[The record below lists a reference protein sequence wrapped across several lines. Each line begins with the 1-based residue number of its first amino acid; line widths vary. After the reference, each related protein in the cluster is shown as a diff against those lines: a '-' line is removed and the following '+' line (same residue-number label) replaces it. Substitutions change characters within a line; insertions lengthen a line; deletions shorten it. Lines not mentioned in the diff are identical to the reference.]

1 LTVPSPPAHPLTSG
15 RLATLTTRDF
25 RNLAAVDVEFPDQG
39 VVILGRNGQGK
50 SNILEA
56 IYYLVLFRSLR
67 GAKDRELVRFGT
79 QGFFVGGN
87 VPGRVTVGFDAARA
101 RKKVTVDGREVSRL
115 SDGIGQVMAVALSP
129 DDRAIVSGGPAG
141 RRRYLD
147 VLLALGARG
156 YISHLSAMR
165 HALKQRNAAL
175 RRGRERDA
183 QAFDQPFADAAA
195 AIARARREWIS
206 TWRARYAALCEE
218 LGEAGE
224 AHLDYRPDHRRE
236 SDAPEDLLQS
246 LHESAARDLRRGTT
260 TVGPHRD
267 DIALTL
273 AGRDLRRYGS
283 AGQQRT
289 AAVALRL
296 LEAETLR
303 ERHGVA
309 PIGLYDDVFAEL
321 DRGRQERLL
330 ALIRHTLPGQ
340 AILTAPR
347 ESEVPEALLGLP
359 RWKISAGRIET

>member
-1 LTVPSPPAHPLTSG
+1 MTVPSPSADRYTGG
-15 RLATLTTRDF
+15 RLASLTTRDF
-25 RNLAAVDVEFPDQG
+25 RNLAAVDVQFPEDG
-39 VVILGRNGQGK
+39 VVILGANGQGK
-50 SNILEA
+50 TNVLEA

-79 QGFFVGGN
+79 DGFFVAGN
-87 VPGRVTVGFDAARA
+87 VPARVTVGFDAARA
-101 RKKVTVDGREVSRL
+101 RKKVTVDGREIGRL
-115 SDGIGQVMAVALSP
+115 ADGIGQVVAVALSP
-129 DDRAIVSGGPAG
+129 DDRTMVSGGPAG

-147 VLLALGARG
+147 VLLSLGTPS
-156 YISHLSAMR
+156 YITHLSAMR

-183 QAFDQPFADAAA
+183 RAFDQPFADAAA
-195 AIARARREWIS
+195 AVARARRAWIAA
-206 TWRARYAALCEE
+206 WRTRYAELCAA
-218 LGEAGE
+218 LGESAE
-224 AHLDYRPDHRRE
+224 ARLEYRPDHRRE
-236 SDAPEDLLQS
+236 SDAPEDLQRTLG
-246 LHESAARDLRRGTT
+246 EAADRDLRRGTT

-267 DIALTL
+267 DLALTL
-273 AGRDLRRYGS
+273 GGRDLRRYGS

-303 ERHGVA
+303 ERHGTP

-347 ESEVPEALLGLP
+347 ESEVPDALLQLP
-359 RWKISAGRIET
+359 RWSIAAGRIET